1 MIYLENLRNINN
13 TIKTVTTHQITKVKT
28 HISHSKKKKLSKS
41 YLHIVITK
49 FDKTYLQ

>member
-28 HISHSKKKKLSKS
+28 HISHSKKKKAKQIL
-41 YLHIVITK
+41 
-49 FDKTYLQ
+49 FTYCYY